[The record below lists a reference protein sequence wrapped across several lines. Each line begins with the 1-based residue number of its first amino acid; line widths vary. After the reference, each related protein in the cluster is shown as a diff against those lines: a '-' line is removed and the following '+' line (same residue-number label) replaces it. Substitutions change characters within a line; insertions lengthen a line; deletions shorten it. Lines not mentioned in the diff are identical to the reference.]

1 MVNAGLVGVTAI
13 ITFSIVF
20 ILFYWKEQ
28 AAKKPDKPTH
38 SMKISEAIRKIQ
50 QLGRTGEFKEGM
62 ILIYKTLEGIA
73 AQFLGIRRKPSQT
86 PRDFVNQLSSSGK
99 VNAIQAL
106 SIVSSFERAVYG
118 DKLVSQEEFQQAVS
132 ALEETYQSALR
143 A

>member
-1 MVNAGLVGVTAI
+1 MVNAGLVGITAI

-106 SIVSSFERAVYG
+106 SIVSSFERAFYG

>member
-1 MVNAGLVGVTAI
+1 MVNAGLVGITAI

-28 AAKKPDKPTH
+28 AAKKPDKPAH

-106 SIVSSFERAVYG
+106 SIVSSFERAFYG

>member
-99 VNAIQAL
+99 VNAMQAL
-106 SIVSSFERAVYG
+106 SIVSSFERAFYG

>member
-28 AAKKPDKPTH
+28 VAKKPDKPTH

>member
-1 MVNAGLVGVTAI
+1 MVNAGLVGITAI

-99 VNAIQAL
+99 VNAMQAL
-106 SIVSSFERAVYG
+106 SIVSSFERAFYG

>member
-106 SIVSSFERAVYG
+106 SIVSSFERAFYG